1 MSRRTTQFLTVGGII
16 AVAALAL
23 SAARPTP
30 AGAARLALPGD
41 LPKPLAQMTS
51 GELWDVGQRLGYD
64 NGPVQARNC
73 ARGGCMGRVD
83 AIRDQVAGPGN
94 ISANGTIVARL
105 VNLGRQDGGEDDGAE
120 NIYRTERE
128 GSARFYLIA
137 LPVDGG
143 WRWSVR
149 KAVAGDGGPATETA
163 AGNWVT
169 CRHDR
174 NNPAHPKGRS
184 EFARCPG
191 PQGGAGGHFP
201 PNDPAWVECSDG
213 CCTAGIF

>member
-1 MSRRTTQFLTVGGII
+1 MTRRTTQFLTFGGVV
-16 AVAALAL
+16 AVALLVIGASRAI
-23 SAARPTP
+23 P
-30 AGAARLALPGD
+30 APASRLALPGD
-41 LPKPLAQMTS
+41 LPKPLGQMTS

-64 NGPVQARNC
+64 NGPVQGRNC
-73 ARGGCMGRVD
+73 ARGACMGRVD
-83 AIRDQVAGPGN
+83 AVREQVAGPGN
-94 ISANGTIVARL
+94 ISPNGTIVARL
-105 VNLGRQDGGEDDGAE
+105 MNLGRQGSGDDDGPE
-120 NIYRTERE
+120 NIYRTERD
-128 GSARFYLIA
+128 GSARFYIVA
-137 LPVDGG
+137 VPVDGG

-149 KAVAGDGGPATETA
+149 KAVRNDGNAPVETA

-191 PQGGAGGHFP
+191 PQGGAGGLFP

>member
-1 MSRRTTQFLTVGGII
+1 MTRRTTQFLTFGGVA
-16 AVAALAL
+16 AVAVLVFGASL
-23 SAARPTP
+23 PTP
-30 AGAARLALPGD
+30 ATAARLALPGD

-51 GELWDVGQRLGYD
+51 DELWEFGQRLGYD
-64 NGPVQARNC
+64 NGPAQVRNC
-73 ARGGCMGRVD
+73 TRGACMGRVD

-105 VNLGRQDGGEDDGAE
+105 MNLGRQGSGDDDGAE
-120 NIYRTERE
+120 NIYRTERD
-128 GSARFYLIA
+128 GSARFYIIA

-143 WRWSVR
+143 WRWTVR
-149 KAVAGDGGPATETA
+149 KAVNGGASAPEETA
-163 AGNWVT
+163 AGNWIT

-174 NNPAHPKGRS
+174 NNPGHPKGRS
-184 EFARCPG
+184 EFARCAG